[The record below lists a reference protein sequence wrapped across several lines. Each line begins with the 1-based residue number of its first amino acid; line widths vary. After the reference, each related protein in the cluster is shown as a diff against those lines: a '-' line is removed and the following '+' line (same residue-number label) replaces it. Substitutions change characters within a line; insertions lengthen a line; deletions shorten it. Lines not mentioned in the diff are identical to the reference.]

1 MKIRSTAARLA
12 TGLLLL
18 VYWSA
23 LALGTHWPHT
33 SHHATVQYNDKLA
46 HYVGYA
52 GLAFLIS
59 MFWSSRWRI
68 SWRAILIIL
77 ALCMTY
83 GALDELSQMLVPG
96 RSAEVAD
103 WVADS
108 VGALSG
114 IAIFLAARIMFKN
127 VMQSEEQGELIAD
140 GENAGCARSADQ

>member
-1 MKIRSTAARLA
+1 MRIRSATARIAS
-12 TGLLLL
+12 GLFLG

-23 LALGTHWPHT
+23 LALGTHWPHM

-59 MFWSSRWRI
+59 VFWSIRRRI
-68 SWRAILIIL
+68 SWRAILVIL
-77 ALCMTY
+77 VLCMAY
-83 GALDELSQMLVPG
+83 GVLDELSQMLVPG
-96 RSAEVAD
+96 RSAQVAD

-114 IAIFLAARIMFKN
+114 IAVFLALRMMFKN
-127 VMQSEEQGELIAD
+127 VVQWEEQGESIAD
-140 GENAGCARSADQ
+140 GQNAACARGADQ